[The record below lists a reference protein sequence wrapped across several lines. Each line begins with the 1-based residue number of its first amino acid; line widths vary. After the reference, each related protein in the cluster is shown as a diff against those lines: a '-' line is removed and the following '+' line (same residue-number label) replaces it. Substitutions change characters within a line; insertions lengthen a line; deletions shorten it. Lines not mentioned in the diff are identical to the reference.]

1 MVESRIYPH
10 IDLINRCKE
19 NDRQSQ
25 HKIYKLY
32 AKSMFNVCYRIVNQH
47 DEAQDVLQE
56 SFIKM
61 FNQIDSYRE
70 ESSFGAWFKR
80 IVVNSSLNHIK
91 KRNKEEL
98 QYELLKADTDDSY
111 YEMENEGVPETSI
124 VEIQNAMELLP
135 EGYRLVFT
143 LYLFE
148 DYSHR
153 EIAEELGI
161 TESTSKSQLN
171 RAKKKMKEILINRKS
186 YEKN

>member
-1 MVESRIYPH
+1 M
-10 IDLINRCKE
+10 
-19 NDRQSQ
+19 
-25 HKIYKLY
+25 Y

-111 YEMENEGVPETSI
+111 YEMENEGVP
-124 VEIQNAMELLP
+124 
-135 EGYRLVFT
+135 
-143 LYLFE
+143 
-148 DYSHR
+148 
-153 EIAEELGI
+153 
-161 TESTSKSQLN
+161 
-171 RAKKKMKEILINRKS
+171 
-186 YEKN
+186 